1 MESLEGARWHRMI
14 YVLLEGHEIKQ
25 DLIEL
30 FRILFMDKEI
40 NYIDKFEKYPGKGIL
55 LKNSLFQEGQNTF
68 AKTEL
73 YIDGILRKD
82 SIENINQIQVYRD
95 SFDKDIRVGIKKSLI
110 DVLKSSDNK
119 IPWGILTGIRPVK
132 IIHDLINKDI
142 NDEEIIRVMTEEY
155 KLNLDKAKSILNIGK
170 KQREYIYPLN
180 KDKFSL
186 YISIPF
192 CPTRCLYCSF
202 PSLPIDKYDDIVKE
216 YVDKLIYEIKSIGEL
231 MKGKDI
237 NTVYIGGGTP
247 TAIPPKELERIIDR
261 VYLTFGEEN
270 IREFTVEA
278 GRPDT
283 ITREYLEMLN
293 KNKIVR
299 ISINPQT
306 MNDKTLKL
314 IGRQHTSEDI
324 IKTYNMARSIGFKS
338 INMDLIIGLP
348 GEGLKE
354 IRNTLN
360 EIEKLNPDNLT
371 IHTLSVKR
379 GSKFKDT
386 MDKYP
391 LESSQ
396 ILREMLEETEK
407 FAKCAGFQPYYLYRQ
422 KQTLGNLENIGYG
435 KEEMECIY
443 NISMMEEKETIIGAG
458 MGSVS
463 KIFIAEK
470 DKIKRVANFKGLRDY
485 MLRVDELITKRKDI
499 IDN

>member
-1 MESLEGARWHRMI
+1 MI

-30 FRILFMDKEI
+30 FRILFLNKEI
-40 NYIDKFEKYPGKGIL
+40 KYIDKFDEYPGKGTL
-55 LKNSLFQEGQNTF
+55 VKNSLYKEDQSTF
-68 AKTEL
+68 TKTEL
-73 YIDGILRKD
+73 YLDNRLLKE
-82 SIENINQIQVYRD
+82 SIEEINKIQVYRD
-95 SFDKDIRVGIKKSLI
+95 SFEKDVRVGIKKTLI
-110 DVLKSSDNK
+110 DALGSKNNK

-132 IIHDLINKDI
+132 IIHDLMDKDI
-142 NDEEIIRVMTEEY
+142 SDQEIIKVMTDEY
-155 KLNLDKAKSILNIGK
+155 KLDLDKAKSILEIGK
-170 KQREYIYPLN
+170 KQRKYLYPLD

-202 PSLPIDKYDDIVKE
+202 PSLPINKYEDYVKE
-216 YVDKLIYEIKSIGEL
+216 YVNKLIYEIHSIGEL
-231 MKGKDI
+231 MKGKRI

-247 TAIPPKELERIIDR
+247 TAIPPRELERIIEK
-261 VYLTFGEEN
+261 VYLVFGEKN

-293 KNKIVR
+293 RNEIHR

-306 MNDKTLKL
+306 MNDRTLKL
-314 IGRQHTSEDI
+314 IGRQHKSEDI
-324 IKTYNMARSIGFKS
+324 LRTYNMAKEIGFKS
-338 INMDLIIGLP
+338 INMDLIVGLP

-354 IRNTLN
+354 IKNTLQAIKKIDP
-360 EIEKLNPDNLT
+360 ENLT

-396 ILREMLEETEK
+396 ILREMLEETVK
-407 FAKCAGFQPYYLYRQ
+407 FAKNEAFEPYYLYRQ
-422 KQTLGNLENIGYG
+422 KQTLGNLENIGYA
-435 KEEMECIY
+435 KKEMECIY

-463 KIFIAEK
+463 KIFIPEK
-470 DKIKRVANFKGLRDY
+470 DKIKRVANFKGLKDY
-485 MLRVDELITKRKDI
+485 MLRIDELITKRNDI
-499 IDN
+499 VNN

>member
-1 MESLEGARWHRMI
+1 MI

-30 FRILFMDKEI
+30 FRIFFQNKEV
-40 NYIDKFEKYPGKGIL
+40 NYIDRIEKYPGKGVL
-55 LKNSLFQEGQNTF
+55 VKNSLFKEDQSTF
-68 AKTEL
+68 TKTEL
-73 YIDGILRKD
+73 YIDNTLIKS
-82 SIENINQIQVYRD
+82 SIEEINKIQVHRD
-95 SFDKDIRVGIKKSLI
+95 SFEKDVRVGIKKSLI
-110 DVLKSSDNK
+110 DVLGSTDNK

-142 NDEEIIRVMTEEY
+142 SDEEIIRVMTKEY
-155 KLNLDKAKSILNIGK
+155 KLNLDKTKLILDIGK
-170 KQREYIYPLN
+170 KQRKYLYPLN

-202 PSLPIDKYDDIVKE
+202 PSLPINKYEDYVKE
-216 YVDKLIYEIKSIGEL
+216 YVDKLIYEIHSIGRL
-231 MKGKDI
+231 MKGKNI

-247 TAIPPKELERIIDR
+247 TAIPSKELERIIEK
-261 VYLTFGEEN
+261 VYLVFGEKN
-270 IREFTVEA
+270 IKEFTVEA

-283 ITREYLEMLN
+283 ITEEYLQMLN
-293 KNKIVR
+293 RNKIHR

-306 MNDKTLKL
+306 MNNETLKL

-324 IKTYNMARSIGFKS
+324 VTTYNMAKEIGFKS
-338 INMDLIIGLP
+338 INMDLIMGLP

-354 IRNTLN
+354 IKNTLK
-360 EIEKLNPDNLT
+360 EIEKLDPKNLT

-391 LESSQ
+391 LKSSQ
-396 ILREMLEETEK
+396 ILREILEETGK
-407 FAKCAGFQPYYLYRQ
+407 FANDSCYEPYYLYRQ
-422 KQTLGNLENIGYG
+422 KQTLGNLENIGYA
-435 KEEMECIY
+435 KKEMECIY

-463 KIFIAEK
+463 KIFIPENN
-470 DKIKRVANFKGLRDY
+470 KIKRVPNFKGLKDY
-485 MLRVDELITKRKDI
+485 MLRVDELIQKRKDI
-499 IDN
+499 IN